1 LAEISEDHFS
11 GKLKR
16 NCLVHEFLSRGTKTG
31 RVIGVMNMKYHI
43 LVIDDN
49 AKTLE
54 VLKLALERAGFRVT
68 TADSWK
74 TVEEKVKIGYRVKD
88 PYDLVVLDLMIPER
102 SGFEI
107 LRSLKVV
114 LVPMPPVIVLSA
126 ITDVKKKVEARDLGV
141 AKYLTKP
148 TTPNR
153 LIKAIRDELL

>member
-1 LAEISEDHFS
+1 
-11 GKLKR
+11 
-16 NCLVHEFLSRGTKTG
+16 
-31 RVIGVMNMKYHI
+31 MKYHI

-54 VLKLALERAGFRVT
+54 VLKLALGRAGFRVT
-68 TADSWK
+68 TAESWK
-74 TVEEKVKIGYRVKD
+74 SLEDKIRIGYRVKD

-107 LRSLKVV
+107 LKSLQVV

-126 ITDVKKKVEARDLGV
+126 ITDVKKKVEARDMGV

-148 TTPNR
+148 TTPDR
-153 LIKAIRDELL
+153 LVKAIRDVLI

>member
-1 LAEISEDHFS
+1 MVLY
-11 GKLKR
+11 GKLKKR
-16 NCLVHEFLSRGTKTG
+16 LILKVLNT
-31 RVIGVMNMKYHI
+31 VIPATDNKGAWEMKYHI

-54 VLKLALERAGFRVT
+54 VLKLALERASFRVS
-68 TADSWK
+68 TADSWEN
-74 TVEEKVKIGYRVKD
+74 VEEKIKTGYRVKD
-88 PYDLVVLDLMIPER
+88 PFDLIVLDLMIPKR

-107 LRSLKVV
+107 LKSLQVI

-148 TTPNR
+148 TTPER
-153 LIKAIRDELL
+153 LIKTIRDVLL